1 MTNLASSDAAVS
13 ARPDTPAGRAGFG
26 RAVLSEWTKLR
37 TTRATVWIPVVMTL
51 LIPAFAVFV
60 GATHSL
66 QPDDTILGGSLT
78 GAITGQLAAGILGVL
93 TISTEYSTGTI
104 RTTFAASPRRA
115 SVLAAKAT
123 VVTAVVFVASLPACS
138 VAYLIGAAMLDGEG
152 YAQGEPMPALLGVAL
167 SCSMVGVL
175 GLAVGTT
182 LRHSAGAIT
191 AILGLMLIP
200 ALFGPLFGDWQRW
213 IGGASPTAALQ
224 KLSQTSDAV
233 PEAVGTLGAW
243 PSLLLVCAYT
253 AIALTASAR
262 LLQTR
267 DA

>member
-1 MTNLASSDAAVS
+1 MTNLATSNAAVA
-13 ARPDTPAGRAGFG
+13 ARPDTPGGRAGFG
-26 RAVLSEWTKLR
+26 RAVISEWTKLR
-37 TTRATVWIPVVMTL
+37 TVRSTVWTPVVMAL

-78 GAITGQLAAGILGVL
+78 GAVTGQLAAGILGVL
-93 TISTEYSTGTI
+93 MISTEYSTGTI
-104 RTTFAASPRRA
+104 RTTFAACPRRA
-115 SVLAAKAT
+115 SVLAAKAA
-123 VVTAVVFVASLPACS
+123 VVAAVVFVASLPAC
-138 VAYLIGAAMLDGEG
+138 VAAYLIGAAMLGGEG
-152 YAQGEPMPALLGVAL
+152 YAQGEPMPALLGIAL
-167 SCSMVGVL
+167 SCSAVGVL
-175 GLAVGTT
+175 GLAVGTA

-191 AILGLMLIP
+191 AILGLVLVP
-200 ALFGPLFGDWQRW
+200 ALFGPLFGDWRRW

-243 PSLLLVCAYT
+243 PSLLLVCVYAGV
-253 AIALTASAR
+253 ALTASAR
-262 LLQTR
+262 LLLAR

>member
-1 MTNLASSDAAVS
+1 MTNLVTSDAAVS
-13 ARPDTPAGRAGFG
+13 TRAYIPAGRAGFG
-26 RAVLSEWTKLR
+26 RAARSEWTKLR
-37 TTRATVWIPVVMTL
+37 TARATVWIPVLMTL

-78 GAITGQLAAGILGVL
+78 GAITGQLAAGILGAL

-104 RTTFAASPRRA
+104 RTTFAACPRRVI
-115 SVLAAKAT
+115 VLAAKAT
-123 VVTAVVFVASLPACS
+123 VVAAVVFIASLPAGAA
-138 VAYLIGAAMLDGEG
+138 AYLIGSAMLGDDG
-152 YAQGEPMPALLGVAL
+152 YAQGEPMPALLGIAL
-167 SCSMVGVL
+167 SCSVVGVL
-175 GLAVGTT
+175 GLAVGTA

-191 AILGLMLIP
+191 AILGLMLAP
-200 ALFGPLFGDWQRW
+200 ALFGPLLGDWQRW
-213 IGGASPTAALQ
+213 IAGASPTAALQ

-253 AIALTASAR
+253 AAALAGSAR
-262 LLQTR
+262 LLHAR
-267 DA
+267 DT